1 MPEESTEVRIA
12 RLEERLEASDRALDL
27 ARVSMENWKAASNEW
42 RKENIDQRNLYPTTD
57 KVISLVA
64 SVETRLIVLE
74 KSSSVN
80 SGRHSA
86 YNLMWA
92 VVGSIVGIAFGVI
105 LTRLLR

>member
-27 ARVSMENWKAASNEW
+27 ARGSMESWKAASNEW

-64 SVETRLIVLE
+64 SVEARLLLLE
-74 KSSSVN
+74 KSRSVD

-86 YNLMWA
+86 YSLMWA
-92 VVGSIVGIAFGVI
+92 VVGSIIGIIFGVV
-105 LTRLLR
+105 LTRILR